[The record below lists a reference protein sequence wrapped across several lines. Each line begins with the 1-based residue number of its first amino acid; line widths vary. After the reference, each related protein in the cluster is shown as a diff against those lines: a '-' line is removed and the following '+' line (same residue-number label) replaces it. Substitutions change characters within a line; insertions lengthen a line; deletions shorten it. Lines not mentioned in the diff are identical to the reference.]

1 MTDQT
6 GLGGVAELMLGFANF
21 RRPSE
26 WTPRLISQ
34 RRADLSHALLIQTRW
49 MLGGFA
55 LVLTAILFKG

>member
-21 RRPSE
+21 RRPAE
-26 WTPRLISQ
+26 WTPRLI
-34 RRADLSHALLIQTRW
+34 SHALLIQTRW

>member
-21 RRPSE
+21 RRPAE
-26 WTPRLISQ
+26 WTPRLI
-34 RRADLSHALLIQTRW
+34 SHALLIQTRW

-55 LVLTAILFKG
+55 LVLKAILFKG